1 MGSSFGMT
9 STASSSGG
17 ILPTLSSSGITDS
30 ESTVSSA
37 SAMSGQTPGSS
48 GTGIDDEN
56 YSIKSYEGLAL
67 SLSSFLLASLCT
79 LGNLY
84 WSLHLKSMKLLFR
97 YSAMCVCSLEIV
109 WVVWLHSCP
118 AGKSRKKELPPL
130 AFFPPPL
137 TLWQSGHDET
147 SLPSPTCS
155 FQCSCGGRFCDFA
168 TVWNASLKFHLRNI
182 FLSWF
187 FSSTHNYH
195 ELLNFSQHDRHGFK
209 HYLIVL

>member
-1 MGSSFGMT
+1 VTDSSESTAISPALEIEGSSSTDCLENSGELPSILPTVNSITSELGPSQIASIISSESMGSSFGMT
-9 STASSSGG
+9 STASPSGG

-84 WSLHLKSMKLLFR
+84 
-97 YSAMCVCSLEIV
+97 
-109 WVVWLHSCP
+109 
-118 AGKSRKKELPPL
+118 
-130 AFFPPPL
+130 
-137 TLWQSGHDET
+137 
-147 SLPSPTCS
+147 
-155 FQCSCGGRFCDFA
+155 
-168 TVWNASLKFHLRNI
+168 
-182 FLSWF
+182 
-187 FSSTHNYH
+187 
-195 ELLNFSQHDRHGFK
+195 
-209 HYLIVL
+209 